1 MLCDWGLATQV
12 NTGNLTGYE
21 DESQFQEARTTQS
34 EQDGGEEGGDDEGG
48 IATGV
53 RFDACVV

>member
-1 MLCDWGLATQV
+1 M